1 MHVLITCDSTAC
13 YNIHR
18 DAGPVVKITLVTG
31 HLKDSQYATSL
42 LPASHSCAQGVLR
55 ALCPH
60 LC

>member
-13 YNIHR
+13 YNIHC
-18 DAGPVVKITLVTG
+18 DAGPVEKITLVTG
-31 HLKDSQYATSL
+31 HLKDSQYAIS

-55 ALCPH
+55 ALCPS